1 MLSSSKS
8 WHGMP
13 MKLDEIDR
21 RILRALQED
30 GRLQNVELARK
41 VGLSPSPCLRRVKL
55 LEEAGI
61 IDRYVAVLDPV
72 RVGVGM
78 SLFARVWLTAQ
89 DAETIDHFMAAMKR
103 LPQVMECYIMLG
115 ESDALLR
122 VAVADLAE
130 YRQFQATHLT
140 RANGIQNVKTD
151 VPSQIVKQTYALPIG

>member
-1 MLSSSKS
+1 
-8 WHGMP
+8 

-21 RILRALQED
+21 SILRALQED

-72 RVGVGM
+72 RIGVGM
-78 SLFARVWLTAQ
+78 SLFARVWLMAQ